1 MNRDD
6 VLRWE
11 AGFRAACR
19 EERRLI
25 RYEGVNCER
34 SIRLALS
41 LIEAAGQKNK
51 RGVARAD
58 DRVWEREVKIVRE
71 RWCQLKKVSTG

>member
-6 VLRWE
+6 VLQWK
-11 AGFRAACR
+11 AGFQAAYR

-25 RYEGVNCER
+25 RDEGVNCER

-41 LIEAAGQKNK
+41 LMEAGGKKNT
-51 RGVARAD
+51 RGVATAD

-71 RWCQLKKVSTG
+71 RWCQLKRVSTT

>member
-1 MNRDD
+1 MKRDD

-11 AGFRAACR
+11 AGFQAACR

-25 RYEGVNCER
+25 RHEDVNCDR

-41 LIEAAGQKNK
+41 LIDAAGQKNTQC
-51 RGVARAD
+51 VATAD

>member
-11 AGFRAACR
+11 SGFRAACR

-25 RYEGVNCER
+25 RHEGVNCER

-41 LIEAAGQKNK
+41 LIEVTRQKHP
-51 RGVARAD
+51 RGAVPSD

-71 RWCQLKKVSTG
+71 RWCQLKKASTG